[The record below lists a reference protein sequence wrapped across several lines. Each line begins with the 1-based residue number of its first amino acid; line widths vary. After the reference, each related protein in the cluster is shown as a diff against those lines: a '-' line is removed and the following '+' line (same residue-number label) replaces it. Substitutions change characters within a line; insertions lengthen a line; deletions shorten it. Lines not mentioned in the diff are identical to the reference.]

1 MEYHREEENEEGT
14 AADRI
19 GAVALGESSD
29 KTETQDTNVNQ
40 PLEVWPKQERKGSWM
55 AGRIKTIGEYAL
67 HTMQLHATLLFCN
80 TGLHN
85 SNCHFRNEGAA
96 RFCSPLG
103 DGLLCNYNIFL
114 FQLK

>member
-1 MEYHREEENEEGT
+1 MEYHREEENEEET
-14 AADRI
+14 AAERI

-29 KTETQDTNVNQ
+29 KIETQDTNVNQ
-40 PLEVWPKQERKGSWM
+40 PLEVWPKQERKGSWV
-55 AGRIKTIGEYAL
+55 AGRIKTIGEYA
-67 HTMQLHATLLFCN
+67 TFFATLLFCN

-103 DGLLCNYNIFL
+103 DGLLRNCNIFL